1 MLLPVFALKM
11 GDAPW
16 LPYQDVQPKR
26 LGCGSGLPHI
36 VPFFVQ
42 KKAALY
48 QKDCTYCR
56 QTKDRKTLSVLQ
68 QQVLAKELR
77 TAGFSA
83 VHIKGGI

>member
-11 GDAPW
+11 GDASW

-42 KKAALY
+42 KAALY

-56 QTKDRKTLSVLQ
+56 QTKDSKALSVLQ
-68 QQVLAKELR
+68 QLVLVKELR

-83 VHIKGGI
+83 VHIEGGI

>member
-1 MLLPVFALKM
+1 MPLPVFALKM
-11 GDAPW
+11 GDASW

-36 VPFFVQ
+36 VP

-56 QTKDRKTLSVLQ
+56 QTKDSKTLSVLQ
-68 QQVLAKELR
+68 QQVLVKELR

-83 VHIKGGI
+83 VHIEGGI

>member
-1 MLLPVFALKM
+1 M
-11 GDAPW
+11 GDASW

-42 KKAALY
+42 KKQPFIKRTAHIADKL
-48 QKDCTYCR
+48 
-56 QTKDRKTLSVLQ
+56 KTAKLQ
-68 QQVLAKELR
+68 QQVLVKELR

>member
-11 GDAPW
+11 GDASW

-42 KKAALY
+42 KK
-48 QKDCTYCR
+48 QPFIK
-56 QTKDRKTLSVLQ
+56 
-68 QQVLAKELR
+68 R
-77 TAGFSA
+77 TA
-83 VHIKGGI
+83 HIADKLKTAKLSPSCSSRCWSNNFGQQDSLPFI

>member
-1 MLLPVFALKM
+1 MAALSGCTAEK
-11 GDAPW
+11 AW
-16 LPYQDVQPKR
+16 LR
-26 LGCGSGLPHI
+26 LWTAAYRPIFCT
-36 VPFFVQ
+36 

-68 QQVLAKELR
+68 QQVLVKEIR